1 MESHF
6 SGAIFMRRL
15 AFVASVAAL
24 LLLPVSHGFAQS
36 QQDLIQGSANTDNV
50 VNYGMNYS
58 QHRYSTLTQINK
70 GNAKKLVPVWSLSL
84 ENELG
89 EQGQPMVY
97 DGVMYV
103 ANAKFTVAI
112 DVATG
117 WQIWRAPVN
126 FDPETPRV
134 VCCGQSYRGP
144 ALYNGKVYRGT
155 LDAHMVALDQ
165 KTGKEIWKTK
175 VAEWKEGF
183 SIIGAP
189 QIANGVLITGISG
202 AEFGV
207 RGFLD
212 GYDPETGKRLWRRY
226 TIPAAGEKGSETWP
240 NATAASRGGG
250 STWITGSYDPQ
261 LDLVFWGVGNAAPWN
276 PASRA
281 GDNLYTASVIA
292 IKPKTGEIV
301 WHYQLVP
308 NEMFDLDANWEW
320 IVADIPHQG
329 QTRKVIMHMS
339 RGGFLYVVDR
349 TNGKLIAAPA
359 FEKVNWASHVDVAT
373 GRPVE
378 SDVSKKFRAGEQIEL
393 WPGQWGAKNWAHAAF
408 NPETGLLYANTMHAS
423 RMMKS
428 TPAEF
433 KVGARY
439 VGMDVTPAP
448 RVPGSPIGHIDAV
461 DPLTGKHK
469 WRAPVMDTPS
479 YSSMLATKGG
489 LLFTGKATGEFT
501 AVDMDSGKT
510 LWSFKTQSG
519 INAQPITFTHKGKQY
534 VTVQSG
540 LGGTGVL
547 RMGDFFQGQPRN
559 GSVWTFALADD

>member
-1 MESHF
+1 
-6 SGAIFMRRL
+6 
-15 AFVASVAAL
+15 
-24 LLLPVSHGFAQS
+24 
-36 QQDLIQGSANTDNV
+36 
-50 VNYGMNYS
+50 
-58 QHRYSTLTQINK
+58 
-70 GNAKKLVPVWSLSL
+70 
-84 ENELG
+84 
-89 EQGQPMVY
+89 MVY
-97 DGVMYV
+97 DGVMFV
-103 ANAKFTVAI
+103 TNAKYTAAI
-112 DVATG
+112 DVASG
-117 WQIWRAPVN
+117 KRLWRTAVD

-144 ALYNGKVYRGT
+144 VLYNGKLYRGT
-155 LDAHMVALDQ
+155 LDAHLVALDQ
-165 KTGKEIWKTK
+165 KTGKQVWKTK

-189 QIANGVLITGISG
+189 QLANGVLITGISG

-212 GYDPETGKRLWRRY
+212 GYDPETGKQLWRRY
-226 TIPAAGEKGSETWP
+226 TIPAAGENGSDTWP

-261 LDLVFWGVGNAAPWN
+261 LDLVYWGTGNAAPWN
-276 PASRA
+276 PESRA
-281 GDNLYTASVIA
+281 GDNLYTASVLA
-292 IKPKTGEIV
+292 IRPKTGEIA

-320 IVADIPHQG
+320 IIADIPHQG

-349 TNGKLIAAPA
+349 TNGQLIAAPA
-359 FEKVNWASHVDVAT
+359 FEKTSWASHVDMKT

-378 SDVSKKFRAGEQIEL
+378 TALAKDFRAGKQIEL

-408 NPETGLLYANTMHAS
+408 NPETGLLYANTMHNS
-423 RMMKS
+423 RLVKKES
-428 TPAEF
+428 PGEY

-439 VGMDVTPAP
+439 VGLENLPAP
-448 RVPGSPIGHIDAV
+448 REAGRPIGHMDAI
-461 DPLTGKHK
+461 DPLTGKQN
-469 WRAPVMDTPS
+469 WRVPVQDTPS

-501 AVDMDSGKT
+501 AVDMDSGAT
-510 LWSFKTQSG
+510 LWQFKTPSG

-534 VTVQSG
+534 VTIQSG

-547 RMGDFFQGQPRN
+547 RMGDFFQGQPRG

>member
-1 MESHF
+1 
-6 SGAIFMRRL
+6 MRRL
-15 AFVASVAAL
+15 AFVASVTA
-24 LLLPVSHGFAQS
+24 SFIFFASSAFSQS
-36 QQDLIQGSANTDNV
+36 QQDLIKGSSNTDNV
-50 VNYGMNYS
+50 LNYGMSYS
-58 QHRYSTLTQINK
+58 QHRYSTLAQINK
-70 GNAKKLVPVWSLSL
+70 GNVKRLVPVWSLSL

-97 DGVMYV
+97 EGVMYV

-112 DVATG
+112 EAATG
-117 WQIWRAPVN
+117 KQLWRTPVN

-165 KTGKEIWKTK
+165 KTGKEVWKTK

-189 QIANGVLITGISG
+189 QIANGVVITGISG

-226 TIPAAGEKGSETWP
+226 TIPAPGEKGSETWP
-240 NATAASRGGG
+240 NAEAASRGGG

-261 LDLVFWGVGNAAPWN
+261 LDLVYWGTGNAAPWN
-276 PASRA
+276 PTSRP

-292 IKPKTGEIV
+292 IKPKTGEIA

-320 IVADIPHQG
+320 IIADIPHQG
-329 QTRKVIMHMS
+329 VTRKVIMHMS

-359 FEKVNWASHVDVAT
+359 FEKTSWASHVDMST

-378 SDVSKKFRAGEQIEL
+378 TDLARKFRAGEPIEL

-408 NPETGLLYANTMHAS
+408 NPETGLLYANTMHNS
-423 RMMKS
+423 RMVKIL
-428 TPAEF
+428 PPGEY

-439 VGMDVTPAP
+439 MGFENLPAP
-448 RVPGSPIGHIDAV
+448 REAGRAIGHMDAID
-461 DPLTGKHK
+461 PISGKHR
-469 WRAPVMDTPS
+469 WRMPVMDTPS

-501 AVDMDSGKT
+501 AVDRDSGQT
-510 LWSFKTQSG
+510 LWQFKTPSG

-534 VTVQSG
+534 VTIQSG

-547 RMGDFFQGQPRN
+547 RMGDFFQGQPRS
-559 GSVWTFALADD
+559 GSVWTFAVAED

>member
-1 MESHF
+1 
-6 SGAIFMRRL
+6 MRRL
-15 AFVASVAAL
+15 SLLASVVASL
-24 LLLPVSHGFAQS
+24 LLLSSNAFSQS
-36 QQDLIQGSANTDNV
+36 QQDLIKGSANTDNV
-50 VNYGMNYS
+50 VNYGMSYS

-70 GNAKKLVPVWSLSL
+70 RNAKNLVPVWSLSL

-89 EQGQPMVY
+89 EQGQPMVF

-112 DVATG
+112 DVAMG
-117 WQIWRAPVN
+117 KQLWRTPVN
-126 FDPETPRV
+126 FDPATPRV

-144 ALYNGKVYRGT
+144 ALYNGRVYRGT
-155 LDAHMVALDQ
+155 LDAHLVALDQ
-165 KTGKEIWKTK
+165 KTGKEVWKTK

-212 GYDPETGKRLWRRY
+212 GYDPETGKQLWRRY

-240 NATAASRGGG
+240 NATAAARGGG

-261 LDLVFWGVGNAAPWN
+261 LDLVYWGTGNAAPWN
-276 PASRA
+276 PDSRA
-281 GDNLYTASVIA
+281 GDNLYTASVLA

-320 IVADIPHQG
+320 IIADVQHEGRP
-329 QTRKVIMHMS
+329 RKVIMHMS

-349 TNGKLIAAPA
+349 TNGQLIAAPA
-359 FEKVNWASHVDVAT
+359 FEKTSWASHVDLKT

-378 SDVSKKFRAGEQIEL
+378 TALTQEFRAGKQMEL

-408 NPETGLLYANTMHAS
+408 NPETGLLYANTMHNS
-423 RMMKS
+423 RLVKKAD
-428 TPAEF
+428 PGEY

-439 VGMDVTPAP
+439 VGFENLPAP
-448 RVPGSPIGHIDAV
+448 REAGRPIGHMDAIN
-461 DPLTGKHK
+461 PLTGKHA
-469 WRAPVMDTPS
+469 WRTPVQDTPS

-510 LWSFKTQSG
+510 LWQFKTPSG

-534 VTVQSG
+534 VTIQSG

-547 RMGDFFQGQPRN
+547 RMGDFFVGQPRN

>member
-1 MESHF
+1 
-6 SGAIFMRRL
+6 MRRS
-15 AFVASVAAL
+15 AFVASLAAAFL
-24 LLLPVSHGFAQS
+24 FLSPHVFSQS
-36 QQDLIQGSANTDNV
+36 RQDLITGSANTDNV
-50 VNYGMNYS
+50 VNYGMSYS

-97 DGVMYV
+97 NGVMYV

-112 DVATG
+112 EAATG
-117 WQIWRAPVN
+117 KQLWRTPVN

-165 KTGKEIWKTK
+165 KTGKEVWKTK

-212 GYDPETGKRLWRRY
+212 GYDLETGKRLWRRY
-226 TIPAAGEKGSETWP
+226 TIPAAGEKGSDTWP

-261 LDLVFWGVGNAAPWN
+261 LDLVYWGTGNAAPWN
-276 PASRA
+276 PDSRM
-281 GDNLYTASVIA
+281 GDNLYTASVLA
-292 IKPKTGEIV
+292 IRPKTGEIV

-308 NEMFDLDANWEW
+308 NELFDLDANWEW
-320 IVADIPHQG
+320 IVADIQHEG
-329 QTRKVIMHMS
+329 KARKVILHMS

-349 TNGKLIAAPA
+349 TNGQLIAAPA
-359 FEKVNWASHVDVAT
+359 FEKTSWASHVDMKT

-378 SDVSKKFRAGEQIEL
+378 TALTQEFRAGKQIEL

-408 NPETGLLYANTMHAS
+408 NPETGLLYANTMHNS
-423 RMMKS
+423 RLVKKDD
-428 TPAEF
+428 PGPF

-439 VGMDVTPAP
+439 VGFENLPAP
-448 RVPGSPIGHIDAV
+448 REAGRPIGHIDAIN
-461 DPLTGKHK
+461 PLTGKHQ
-469 WRAPVMDTPS
+469 WRTPVQDTPS

-501 AVDMDSGKT
+501 AVDMQSGQT
-510 LWSFKTQSG
+510 LWSFKTPSG

-547 RMGDFFQGQPRN
+547 RQGDFFQGQPRN
-559 GSVWTFALADD
+559 GSVWTFALAYD